1 VQHFVCD
8 PAPNLLPCY
17 KQAGELG
24 GLEDDDGDE
33 EEGEADAPPAATRDA
48 SGGTSSSN
56 QAAAGAP
63 RRAAAAAAAAAQ
75 SQLLSSYLVCCVEEP
90 AGAGAGRGSHA
101 VDIGLVAVEP
111 STGAVLHS
119 QFRCLGAWVAAG
131 RWQVALLPPDYSL

>member
-1 VQHFVCD
+1 MQHFVCD
-8 PAPNLLPCY
+8 PAPNLLPCS

-33 EEGEADAPPAATRDA
+33 EEGEADAPPAATHDA

-63 RRAAAAAAAAAQ
+63 RRAAAAAAAAAAQ
-75 SQLLSSYLVCCVEEP
+75 SQLLSSYLMCCVEEP
-90 AGAGAGRGSHA
+90 AGAGTGRGSHA

-119 QFRCLGAWVAAG
+119 QFRCLGG
-131 RWQVALLPPDYSL
+131 RWQVAGGTAAS